1 MTGTPDPKLEE
12 EAQARRDGLEA
23 AMAALAPDI
32 TDPLAQQAAAM
43 MVEDLRAYLQAVEQV
58 TLAASAK
65 AMALVLK
72 DSAAGEAAL
81 KAIQQQQKDTLTF
94 AKGVTDLATTI
105 RTQFRDRA

>member
-23 AMAALAPDI
+23 AMAALSPDI

-43 MVEDLRAYLQAVEQV
+43 MMEDLRAYLQAFEQV
-58 TLAASAK
+58 SLAASAK
-65 AMALVLK
+65 AMSVVLK
-72 DSAAGEAAL
+72 DPALGEAAL
-81 KAIQQQQKDTLTF
+81 KVINEQQKEALSF